1 MKKSQVRFTVF
12 FEAPFWYGLYER
24 QEGQQTEAAKVI
36 FGAEPKDGEVLD
48 FLLRKEKTLCFGKVM
63 GEKPKE
69 KRKNPKRLQREIHQ
83 QTGEIG
89 IGTKAQQ
96 ALAALRE
103 QQRAERKVRTKEE
116 KLAEAERRFRQRQEK
131 RREKHWGH

>member
-103 QQRAERKVRTKEE
+103 QQRAEWKVRTKEE

-131 RREKHWGH
+131 RREKHRGH

>member
-1 MKKSQVRFTVF
+1 MKKIQVSFTVF

-24 QEGQQTEAAKVI
+24 QEGQQAEAAKVI

-48 FLLRKEKTLCFGKVM
+48 FLLRNGKTLCFGKRM
-63 GEKPKE
+63 GEKVKE

-103 QQRAERKVRTKEE
+103 QQKAERKVKTKEE
-116 KLAEAERRFRQRQEK
+116 KRTEAERRFRQRQEK
-131 RREKHWGH
+131 RREKHRGH

>member
-1 MKKSQVRFTVF
+1 MKKSQVKFTVF

-24 QEGQQTEAAKVI
+24 QEGQQTEVAKVI

-48 FLLRKEKTLCFGKVM
+48 FLLQKERLLHFGKVM

-83 QTGEIG
+83 QTGKMG

-116 KLAEAERRFRQRQEK
+116 KLAEEERRFRQRQEK
-131 RREKHWGH
+131 HREKHRGH